1 MGEGQL
7 PYLGERR
14 NLKMSQFKPNRL
26 KKDYFL
32 WPECNVLKGVAS
44 AYNFTSTT
52 EIEIIL
58 KSMFPS
64 GFPVLCSSGRSALSF
79 ALIESNV
86 MRNDLVGIFPYASH
100 CVLDAISRIATP
112 LPGFAATRA
121 SLRVVYH
128 QWGYVQETNLA
139 KNSIE
144 DCVDTL
150 CVPGTILFPGGGRF
164 EIWSLPKILGTTS
177 GGVLWCNNEEVA
189 KNIRRLRDSKGSGL
203 FQWILRLFSQI
214 IKPVYAYWQG
224 AECDKG
230 SVSRFQTG
238 EIMMAIRKWDDFVD
252 DRSKKLDKIWPLALD
267 CLNKPI
273 DRLPSVVPVLVKD
286 ELSESE
292 IHQYGISSGFRMFER
307 IEDNSRRELI
317 KVLPVPIH
325 QDTTSSWLVNLIK
338 KLDYFNSELS
348 K

>member
-1 MGEGQL
+1 M
-7 PYLGERR
+7 R
-14 NLKMSQFKPNRL
+14 SF
-26 KKDYFL
+26 FL
-32 WPECNVLKGVAS
+32 WPRSYAMQALKFVFFFIS
-44 AYNFTSTT
+44 VK
-52 EIEIIL
+52 EIEDKL
-58 KSMFPS
+58 QEMFPT
-64 GFPVLCSSGRSALSF
+64 GFPVLCSSGRSALTL

-86 MRNDLVGIFPYASH
+86 TRSDLIGVFPYANN
-100 CVLDAISRIATP
+100 CVLDAISRVATP
-112 LPGFAATRA
+112 LAGPTAIES

-128 QWGYVQETNLA
+128 QWGYVQEINLP

-144 DCVDTL
+144 DCVDSL
-150 CVPGTILFPGGGRF
+150 CVPGATLFPGGGRF

-292 IHQYGISSGFRMFER
+292 IHQYGLSSGFRMFER
-307 IEDNSRRELI
+307 IEENKSRELL

-325 QDTTSSWLVNLIK
+325 QDVTADWMDNFVNKIDCF
-338 KLDYFNSELS
+338 KLKEC
-348 K
+348 

>member
-14 NLKMSQFKPNRL
+14 NLKMRQFKPNRL

-52 EIEIIL
+52 EIEITL
-58 KSMFPS
+58 KNMFPS

-79 ALIESNV
+79 ALIESSV
-86 MRNDLVGIFPYASH
+86 KRNDLVGIFPYASH

-150 CVPGTILFPGGGRF
+150 CVPGTTLFPGGGRF

-177 GGVLWCNNEEVA
+177 GGVLWCRDEETA
-189 KNIRRLRDSKGSGL
+189 KKIRNLRDSKGSGL
-203 FQWILRLFSQI
+203 FQWFLRLCAQI
-214 IKPVYAYWQG
+214 FNAAYTYWQG
-224 AECDKG
+224 AECDRG
-230 SVSRFQTG
+230 NVSRFQTG
-238 EIMMAIRKWDDFVD
+238 EILEAIRKWDFFVD
-252 DRSKKLDKIWPLALD
+252 ARFKNLEEIWPLAVDWLA
-267 CLNKPI
+267 KPT
-273 DRLPSVVPVLVKD
+273 DRLPPVVPVHVD
-286 ELSESE
+286 NQESE
-292 IHQYGISSGFRMFER
+292 IYQYGISSGFRMFEYLKN
-307 IEDNSRRELI
+307 NSERKLL

-325 QDTTSSWLVNLIK
+325 QDITSSWLVNIIK
-338 KLDYFNSELS
+338 NLDYSKSES
-348 K
+348 R